1 MKAKA
6 VYAQNILVVL
16 GQTIRFEHFHE
27 ASRFFYGCEIL
38 DSLISQLLRVY
49 PKVN

>member
-16 GQTIRFEHFHE
+16 GQTISFEHFHE
-27 ASRFFYGCEIL
+27 ARGFFMGVRFWTASFLSYYVSIP
-38 DSLISQLLRVY
+38 R
-49 PKVN
+49 